1 MTNDDLSQKV
11 NDFLALAREDDELVR
26 AEAEVLL
33 DELAPGVVT
42 LIAKVPATLR
52 AEAVIVIADTRH
64 SVGAMV
70 ARAILRRVP
79 SGTSK
84 MSEVGRSVVYFA
96 QPRATVDVMLDAL
109 GLPMPEM
116 WGDPPEGGAVRLA
129 LFLEAGLYATDF
141 QVPSTRRGMVGQA

>member
-1 MTNDDLSQKV
+1 MTSDLSSKV

-26 AEAEVLL
+26 AEAEQLL

-42 LIAKVPATLR
+42 LIAKVPSALR
-52 AEAVIVIADTRH
+52 TEAVIIITDTRH
-64 SVGAMV
+64 SIGAMV

-79 SGTSK
+79 SGASK
-84 MSEVGRSVVYFA
+84 MSEVGKSVVYFA

-109 GLPMPEM
+109 GLPIPET

-141 QVPSTRRGMVGQA
+141 MPPTRGMVVGQA

>member
-1 MTNDDLSQKV
+1 MPPDDLSSKV
-11 NDFLALAREDDELVR
+11 NDFLALARKDDELVR
-26 AEAEVLL
+26 AEAEQLL

-42 LIAKVPATLR
+42 LIAKVPTRLR

-79 SGTSK
+79 SGASK
-84 MSEVGRSVVYFA
+84 MSEIGKSVVYSA
-96 QPRATVDVMLDAL
+96 QPRATVDMMLDAL
-109 GLPMPEM
+109 ALPIPEP
-116 WGDPPEGGAVRLA
+116 WGEPPDAGAVRLA

-141 QVPSTRRGMVGQA
+141 RLPSRMETVGTA